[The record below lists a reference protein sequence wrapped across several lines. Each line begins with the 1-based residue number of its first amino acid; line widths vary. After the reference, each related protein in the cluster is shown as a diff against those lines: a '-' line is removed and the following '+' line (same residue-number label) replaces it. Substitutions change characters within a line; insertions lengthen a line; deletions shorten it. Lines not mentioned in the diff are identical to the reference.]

1 MKSPFTGKDMI
12 LVREKRTQTF
22 RKEEFKITHH
32 SFRCVDTEE
41 QFTNTELD
49 VLNLTQLYN
58 QYREK
63 HKIPFPEQI
72 KQIREKYKVS
82 AAKMADI
89 LGFGVNSYRLY
100 EDGEI
105 PSLSNA
111 RLIQSVDEPD
121 VFKQM
126 VNLCD
131 KLDKNEQSKIYKKIE
146 IAKDKEQAS
155 FNETIFQNH
164 LVGDLKPSIKT
175 GYKVPNIEKL
185 TAMVLFFS
193 EKLKPFKTKLNK
205 LLFYSDFQHFK
216 TTGFSISGISYR
228 AIDMGPVPNNFQSL
242 FEQVQQQ
249 GEVEIIYQ
257 FFDNDVVGEQFV
269 SKTNFRKEHFTTE
282 ELETL
287 DKVKSRFEEVK
298 TKEIIELSHQEK
310 AWIDNEKNKTIIS
323 YDSAFD
329 LKNI

>member
-22 RKEEFKITHH
+22 RKEEFEITHH

-131 KLDKNEQSKIYKKIE
+131 KLDKNEGLIPFRRPLTRPFGNPSLRRISQSSLISNFSTHFH
-146 IAKDKEQAS
+146 QRP
-155 FNETIFQNH
+155 
-164 LVGDLKPSIKT
+164 LKT
-175 GYKVPNIEKL
+175 V
-185 TAMVLFFS
+185 FS
-193 EKLKPFKTKLNK
+193 REF
-205 LLFYSDFQHFK
+205 
-216 TTGFSISGISYR
+216 G
-228 AIDMGPVPNNFQSL
+228 
-242 FEQVQQQ
+242 
-249 GEVEIIYQ
+249 
-257 FFDNDVVGEQFV
+257 QFV
-269 SKTNFRKEHFTTE
+269 LPQCPDTFF
-282 ELETL
+282 
-287 DKVKSRFEEVK
+287 
-298 TKEIIELSHQEK
+298 
-310 AWIDNEKNKTIIS
+310 
-323 YDSAFD
+323 
-329 LKNI
+329 